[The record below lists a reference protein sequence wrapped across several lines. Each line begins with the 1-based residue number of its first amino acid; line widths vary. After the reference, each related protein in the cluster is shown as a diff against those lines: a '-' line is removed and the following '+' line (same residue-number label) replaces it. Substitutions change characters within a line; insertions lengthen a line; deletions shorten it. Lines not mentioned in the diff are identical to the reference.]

1 MTKIAF
7 DGRPAQRLP
16 HSYRRL
22 LDLFLHSARELGW
35 NVELWT
41 DGPLHPEC
49 NDYASLTRPFPSPSE
64 RLDVDVFWSTTPNYL
79 TRFNTRCV
87 ATVCDV
93 NPILPDERNFISHT
107 YRAVRFRRR
116 VKKVFRRNWRVATD
130 SEDARTRLAAEFSRG
145 TEKLSVVPLYA
156 DPSLRR
162 VADSDRDKLLAEIGL
177 KAGYLYFVGGFR
189 QHKNWSGL
197 IRAYGSLPGNLRNKH
212 PLVFSGSVGRDLSL
226 ARRLMKEFGITD
238 NVRILGETPEQ
249 YLAALYSGADIF
261 VFPTFM
267 EGFGLPPLEAMQCG
281 VPVIATNRTAVP
293 EVLGDAP
300 KYIDPA
306 DPDEIATAIQE
317 ILADSS
323 VQDNMRQAGLQKAAE
338 YNAGRT
344 GLAMEALVSSE

>member
-49 NDYASLTRPFPSPSE
+49 NDYASITRPFPSPSE
-64 RLDVDVFWSTTPNYL
+64 RLDVDVFWSTTPNYF
-79 TRFNTRCV
+79 TRFDTRSI

-130 SEDARTRLAAEFSRG
+130 SEDARTRLTAEFSSG
-145 TEKLSVVPLYA
+145 ADKLGVVPLYA
-156 DPSLRR
+156 DPSLKRI
-162 VADSDRDKLLAEIGL
+162 SNSTRDKLLAELGL
-177 KAGYLYFVGGFR
+177 EAGYLYFVGGFR

-197 IRAYGSLPGNLRNKH
+197 IKAYGRLPGKLRNQH

-226 ARRLMKEFGITD
+226 AQRLMQDLGITD

-249 YLAALYSGADIF
+249 YLAALYSGAEIF

-281 VPVIATNRTAVP
+281 TPVIATDRTAVP

-300 KYIDPA
+300 LYIEPDDPA
-306 DPDEIATAIQE
+306 DIARAIQE
-317 ILADSS
+317 VLADPNL
-323 VQDNMRQAGLQKAAE
+323 QNQLRQAGLQKAAE

-344 GLAMEALVSSE
+344 GAAMRGLLSVD